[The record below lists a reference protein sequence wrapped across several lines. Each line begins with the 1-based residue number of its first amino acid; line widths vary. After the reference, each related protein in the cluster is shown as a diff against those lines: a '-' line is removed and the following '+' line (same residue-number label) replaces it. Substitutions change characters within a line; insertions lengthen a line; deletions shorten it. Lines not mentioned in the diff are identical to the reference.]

1 MKTNKA
7 GKDSLNTNGI
17 NTLHMFPLVI
27 SEMRLV
33 KTVQSLPSLLPMKKT
48 KTYHNFDDCTHINK
62 AHEYIRC

>member
-7 GKDSLNTNGI
+7 GKDSLNTIGI

-33 KTVQSLPSLLPMKKT
+33 KTVQSLPSLGTPDEEDQDLSQLG
-48 KTYHNFDDCTHINK
+48 
-62 AHEYIRC
+62 